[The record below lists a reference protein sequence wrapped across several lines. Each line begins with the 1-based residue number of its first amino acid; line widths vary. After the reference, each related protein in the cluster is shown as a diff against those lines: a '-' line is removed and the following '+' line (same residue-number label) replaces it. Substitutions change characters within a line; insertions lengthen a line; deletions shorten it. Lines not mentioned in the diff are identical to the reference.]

1 MKKTCCDN
9 CKKDIVDSKFRKV
22 KISTWYCGDVGA
34 EEFPE
39 DSKACKDIAGD
50 MVKWEELWHALEK
63 RIEDAGITR
72 GQTRRGTLELCIPC
86 FDKSLGG
93 VWDMLHE

>member
-22 KISTWYCGDVGA
+22 KISTWYCGDVYA
-34 EEFPE
+34 EEYPKE
-39 DSKACKDIAGD
+39 DKEMTEAVNDIPKWDKLYEESKKRLKDAN
-50 MVKWEELWHALEK
+50 
-63 RIEDAGITR
+63 ITR
-72 GQTRRGTLELCIPC
+72 GQERKGTLELCVPC